1 MQRIDD
7 LLKRGARDAPALI
20 DRDRTL
26 THGALDA
33 LVDALAAGLA
43 ARITA
48 GDRVAI
54 WLPKSWQAVALM
66 FAISRAGGVLV
77 PVNPVLRAAQ
87 VAHILDDSGARL
99 LLTHGPRAATLEAGA
114 AQVLTLERDWG
125 GLVDPLVGAEPTVGP
140 IPGPSPEGEGGETAP
155 PPHLPSPD
163 GEGPGAPHS
172 ARSARDPYPPS
183 PSGEGP
189 GVGPAPS
196 TPALPRTTDTLAAL
210 LYTSGSTGRPKGV
223 MVTHAN
229 MLVGAR
235 SVATYLGTRA
245 DDRVLAVL
253 PLSFDF
259 GFSQLTTAFHAG
271 AAAILLDYLT
281 PRDVVQAAARHG
293 ATQLA
298 AVPPLW
304 TQLSALDWPAEAVAT
319 MRTLSNSGGRLPEPV
334 VRALRGIFPQARL
347 HLMYGLTEAFRS
359 TTLPPELADSHPTS
373 TGRAIPDAEI
383 LVVRPD
389 GSLTADDEPGELVHA
404 GPLVT
409 QGYWRDAARTAERFR
424 PAPPPSRHGGI
435 AVWSGDTVVRD
446 AEGLLRFVGRADET
460 IKTMGTRVSPTE
472 IEEIAHRSGAVAAS
486 VALGVADDLAGQ
498 RIRLIAS
505 PAAGLAEAEAEARLV
520 AAFRREAAP
529 YMQPASIVWLDAL
542 PVSANGKLDRAALR
556 SRFGQ

>member
-7 LLKRGARDAPALI
+7 LLKRGGRDAPALI

-26 THGALDA
+26 THGGLDA

-43 ARITA
+43 TWIAA

-66 FAISRAGGVLV
+66 FAVSRAGGVLV

-87 VAHILDDSGARL
+87 VTHIVDDSGARL
-99 LLTHGPRAATLEAGA
+99 LLTHGPRAATLEASGA
-114 AQVLTLERDWG
+114 EVLTLERDWG
-125 GLVDPLVGAEPTVGP
+125 ELVGELDSPLAGDEPAVGP
-140 IPGPSPEGEGGETAP
+140 APGPSPEA
-155 PPHLPSPD
+155 
-163 GEGPGAPHS
+163 
-172 ARSARDPYPPS
+172 
-183 PSGEGP
+183 EGP
-189 GVGPAPS
+189 GVGPALLTQAPPS
-196 TPALPRTTDTLAAL
+196 TAEPLAAL

-235 SVATYLGTRA
+235 SVATYLGTSA

-304 TQLSALDWPAEAVAT
+304 TQLAALEWPAEAVAT

-359 TTLPPELADSHPTS
+359 TTLPPELADTHPTS
-373 TGRAIPDAEI
+373 IGRAIPDAEI

-529 YMQPASIVWLDAL
+529 YMQPASIVWLEAL

-556 SRFGQ
+556 SHFGQ